1 MSTRQFRILTILTV
15 LAGFLGGGVTVL
27 LLQGERAH
35 AQTDTYEIYAL
46 RTAIRDLKSDIE
58 DLKRNIYGPLGTPTL
73 GIGGLKGDID
83 DLKRN
88 IEDLKRN
95 IYGPL
100 GTPTL
105 GTGGLKGDIDD
116 LKSDVEGLKSATE
129 WDIEG
134 LKSDVEGLKRD
145 VDDLRTAVLVLYRSV
160 PTRGASARTS
170 RRSSA
175 KGYRAGVSH
184 GKHRKR

>member
-1 MSTRQFRILTILTV
+1 MSTHQFRILTILTV

-27 LLQGERAH
+27 LLQGEQAH

-58 DLKRNIYGPLGTPTL
+58 DLKRNIYGPLGRPTL
-73 GIGGLKGDID
+73 GI
-83 DLKRN
+83 
-88 IEDLKRN
+88 
-95 IYGPL
+95 
-100 GTPTL
+100 
-105 GTGGLKGDIDD
+105 GGLKGDIDD
-116 LKSDVEGLKSATE
+116 LKSDVEGLKRATE

-134 LKSDVEGLKRD
+134 LKSDVDDLKSD